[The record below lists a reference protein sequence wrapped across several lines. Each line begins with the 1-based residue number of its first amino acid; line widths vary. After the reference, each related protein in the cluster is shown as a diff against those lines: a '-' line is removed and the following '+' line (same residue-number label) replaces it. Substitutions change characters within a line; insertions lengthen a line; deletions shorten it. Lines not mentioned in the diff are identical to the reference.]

1 MSLLG
6 TVGDGRL
13 GPATV
18 LATVTV
24 RGAAP
29 YKISFIKR
37 ALKHKQFF
45 NNAIIWR
52 TDKIFNLKV

>member
-1 MSLLG
+1 M
-6 TVGDGRL
+6 GDL
-13 GPATV
+13 APATV

-29 YKISFIKR
+29 YKISFIKC

-52 TDKIFNLKV
+52 TDKIFILKVLG